1 MDKKTKDSKKLNK
14 QNNKDNNKDLNNL
27 SMLVPGETENTVL
40 NSKKQTIDQKQIG

>member
-40 NSKKQTIDQKQIG
+40 NHKKQTIDQKQIG